1 MSYDFNY
8 QRSLDQY
15 HTGALQL
22 SDFLLQAFQNYYLDE
37 WPIEILCIMTH
48 EGFFFLT
55 KNGDRV
61 FESKFPLYDEPSNTI
76 KSQDFSPWLMRL
88 TIGY

>member
-8 QRSLDQY
+8 QRSLDQH

-37 WPIEILCIMTH
+37 
-48 EGFFFLT
+48 
-55 KNGDRV
+55 
-61 FESKFPLYDEPSNTI
+61 
-76 KSQDFSPWLMRL
+76 
-88 TIGY
+88 